1 LILWAFLAGGPATGR
16 WNAIRLYSLLNRQFT
31 SLLSWLLNLFPFL
44 LFFSISLPAPRLLVL
59 ESRLHLTSTL
69 AVTIQTRANPVPSS
83 ELHRPSFL
91 AQSPDTRGS
100 NPDTRGSR
108 NPEFFV
114 GMSSSSGGILLCSS
128 VLQSSSFILVLY
140 VLCHSGLDF

>member
-1 LILWAFLAGGPATGR
+1 LISWAFLAGGPATRR
-16 WNAIRLYSLLNRQFT
+16 WNASRLYSLLNRQFT

-83 ELHRPSFL
+83 GLHRPSFL
-91 AQSPDTRGS
+91 
-100 NPDTRGSR
+100 
-108 NPEFFV
+108 V
-114 GMSSSSGGILLCSS
+114 
-128 VLQSSSFILVLY
+128 
-140 VLCHSGLDF
+140 

>member
-69 AVTIQTRANPVPSS
+69 AVPIQTRVNLVPSS
-83 ELHRPSFL
+83 GLHRPRFL
-91 AQSPDTRGS
+91 VQSPDTRV
-100 NPDTRGSR
+100 PIQTRAD
-108 NPEFFV
+108 PEIQNF
-114 GMSSSSGGILLCSS
+114 SSA
-128 VLQSSSFILVLY
+128 
-140 VLCHSGLDF
+140 